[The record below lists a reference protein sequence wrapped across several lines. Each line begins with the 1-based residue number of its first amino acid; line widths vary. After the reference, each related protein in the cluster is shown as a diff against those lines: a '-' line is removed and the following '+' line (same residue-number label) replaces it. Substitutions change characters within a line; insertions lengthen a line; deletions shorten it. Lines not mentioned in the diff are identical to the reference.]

1 MSGENVAATNS
12 VGFSGINPWMMSNYA
27 NQVMMN
33 DLFEG
38 SMGYG
43 MTNPMMS
50 MNGSLFSGMGMFPY
64 FGGMNTDAWMEN
76 MDKWQDYSI
85 DRQIRYQEKS
95 RNADLRLNSPM
106 EGIHEAGAALKEKIH
121 KDEQEQ
127 ILNALEHYKEAV
139 RAAFPGGSDA
149 DITNR
154 ARSLYK
160 QMFGVDL
167 VDDVRENGKDSFT
180 QGFIQALTFGLADN
194 KTAEENIADITHQ
207 PVGRGDQTKKI
218 LGRASGGA
226 VLGGAGAY
234 LLSFSKYFKFLGKSK
249 PLLVAAAAAAI
260 AGLSA
265 LAGGVKSDT
274 KVEE

>member
-43 MTNPMMS
+43 MTNPIMS

>member
-1 MSGENVAATNS
+1 MAGENVAATNS
-12 VGFSGINPWMMSNYA
+12 VGYTGMSPWMMSNYA

-33 DLFEG
+33 DLFDT
-38 SMGYG
+38 MGYG
-43 MTNPMMS
+43 GFGMTDPMMS
-50 MNGSLFSGMGMFPY
+50 MNGSLFPY
-64 FGGMNTDAWMEN
+64 WGGTNTDAWMEN

-85 DRQIRYQEKS
+85 DRRIRYQEQT

-127 ILNALEHYKEAV
+127 ILQALEHYKEAV
-139 RAAFPGGSDA
+139 KAAFPAGTDA
-149 DITNR
+149 DIANR
-154 ARSLYK
+154 ARSMYK
-160 QMFGVDL
+160 QMFGVDM
-167 VDDVRENGKDSFT
+167 VDDIRENGKDSFT

-226 VLGGAGAY
+226 VIGGTGAY
-234 LLSFSKYFKFLGKSK
+234 LLSLSKHFKFLGKSK
-249 PLLVAAAAAAI
+249 PLIIAGIGAVL

-274 KVEE
+274 VVEQQS